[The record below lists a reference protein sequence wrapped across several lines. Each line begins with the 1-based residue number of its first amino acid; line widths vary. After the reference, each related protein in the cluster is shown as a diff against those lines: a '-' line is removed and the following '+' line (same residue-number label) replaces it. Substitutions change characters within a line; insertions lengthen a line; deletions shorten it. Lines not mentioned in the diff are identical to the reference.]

1 MIMIQKRTK
10 PRFHRQ
16 YSQTRIAIKRTKNK
30 WRRPDGMYSGQAMGF
45 KFKGAVPQA
54 GYGQP
59 KAIRFKHPCGLYETL
74 ITHAAQLEAVN
85 PKTHAIRLSAT
96 MGARKRIEIIKLANE
111 KKIKVLNPTR
121 VKRKIKKAADKTAKK
136 AKAEEKKAEAKKTE
150 EKAAAKKEAKAKEKT
165 ETKAEEKKEEVPAK
179 EEEKQ

>member
-1 MIMIQKRTK
+1 MIMVQKRIK
-10 PRFHRQ
+10 PKFHRQ
-16 YSQTRIAIKRTKNK
+16 YSQTRIAIKRNPNK

-74 ITHAAQLEAVN
+74 ITHAAQLDAVN
-85 PKTHAIRLSAT
+85 PKTHAVRLSAT
-96 MGARKRIEIIKLANE
+96 MGARKRIEIIKLANA

-121 VKRKIKKAADKTAKK
+121 VKRKIKQTKELAAKKTAKTEK
-136 AKAEEKKAEAKKTE
+136 AKTEEKKAEAKTATKTE
-150 EKAAAKKEAKAKEKT
+150 VNVEKVETEKAPAKKE
-165 ETKAEEKKEEVPAK
+165 
-179 EEEKQ
+179 EKQ

>member
-1 MIMIQKRTK
+1 MIMVQKRTK

-16 YSQTRIAIKRTKNK
+16 YSQTRIAIKRNKNK

-74 ITHAAQLEAVN
+74 ITHASQLDAIN
-85 PKTHAIRLSAT
+85 PKTHAVRLSAT
-96 MGARKRIEIIKLANE
+96 MGARKRIEVIKLANE

-121 VKRKIKKAADKTAKK
+121 VKRKIKKTADLAAKKTAKADK
-136 AKAEEKKAEAKKTE
+136 AKAEKKTEAKAEEKAEAKA
-150 EKAAAKKEAKAKEKT
+150 EKAPAEK
-165 ETKAEEKKEEVPAK
+165 
-179 EEEKQ
+179 EEKQ